1 MYTFFLHHDSQ
12 LLREEPFVLFPN
24 FSYKIHNII
33 KKLMVQLC
41 SVTVHL
47 STAQSRIA
55 HTLKHPSI
63 KDFSE
68 GKLLITIYSPFY
80 FV

>member
-63 KDFSE
+63 
-68 GKLLITIYSPFY
+68 
-80 FV
+80 